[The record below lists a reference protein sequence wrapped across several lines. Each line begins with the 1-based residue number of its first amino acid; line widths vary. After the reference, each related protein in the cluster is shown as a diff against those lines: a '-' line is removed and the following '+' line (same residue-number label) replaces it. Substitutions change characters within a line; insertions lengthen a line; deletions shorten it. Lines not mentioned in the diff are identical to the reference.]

1 MIVFTVIFLYTYCT
15 ALLYGGISM
24 TVKKAGL
31 NAAQFKIIAITA
43 MTKLTILRGYF
54 TPAIIRPGLC
64 LYYTP

>member
-1 MIVFTVIFLYTYCT
+1 
-15 ALLYGGISM
+15 M